1 MSRATRSVLVLAA
14 LFALL
19 PSGAVA
25 AQQAAKPEPLLHPLF
40 QDHAILQR
48 DRPITVWGWTKPGE
62 RVRVEL
68 AAHHA
73 QTHSDAAGRWQV
85 QLPALPAG
93 GPHALVAI
101 SGDAR
106 QVASDVLVG
115 DVWLCSG
122 QSNMELPVSRTL
134 NAPTEI
140 ASADN
145 PRIRMLKVGQQES
158 AVPRH
163 SFDMPVQWRPATS
176 ANVPGFSAA
185 CYYFARELQKDV
197 DVPMG
202 LIDASWGGSRIE
214 AWIGADS
221 LRKIGDYDEA
231 LDVLALYARD
241 PQAANARWGEAW
253 KAWWNALP
261 GKATGD
267 EPWRQGSASGDEWQ
281 AAPRALGNYR
291 AWSPA
296 LAGFTGMLWYRTTV
310 SLTAQQA
317 TQGAVLGIGV
327 ADEIDQTFV
336 NGRGVGSGYGGGE
349 RSYALAQGAL
359 HAGDNL
365 VAINVLNTWS
375 AGGLTGPPTSRALR
389 FPDGSSVPLDGRWEY
404 RVVPTEAGTP
414 PLAPWMSAS
423 GKTTLFNGMVAP
435 LAGCG
440 LRGALWYQGE
450 SNTGEPERYRDLL
463 RAYRDDLRVHFGDEL
478 PLLVVQLANYGDAPL
493 QPDESGWAGLREAQ
507 REVAGDDPRSG
518 LAVTIDIGD
527 RYDIHPPNKQELGR
541 RLARVARR
549 VVYGERLT
557 PSGPVPLFAQRE
569 HDAVI
574 VRFGDIE
581 QGLVAHG
588 GLGPIGFELCGPA
601 PAGCRYADARID
613 GGRVLLRGENAA
625 TATRVRHAWADSPVV
640 TLFDRNGLPAG
651 PFQIDIQQPGREL
664 P

>member
-1 MSRATRSVLVLAA
+1 MSRATRLLIVLAA
-14 LFALL
+14 LLSL
-19 PSGAVA
+19 SSAVA
-25 AQQAAKPEPLLHPLF
+25 AQQAAKPDPLLHPMF
-40 QDHAILQR
+40 QDHAVLQR
-48 DRPITVWGWTKPGE
+48 DRAIAIWGAARPGE
-62 RVRVEL
+62 SVHVEL
-68 AAHHA
+68 AGLRA
-73 QTHSDAAGRWQV
+73 QARADTAGRWQV
-85 QLPALPAG
+85 KLPALPAG
-93 GPHALVAI
+93 GPHTLVA
-101 SGDAR
+101 SSSDAR

-134 NAPTEI
+134 NAPSEI
-140 ASADN
+140 AAAGN

-158 AVPRH
+158 AVPRS
-163 SFDMPVQWRPATS
+163 SFELPVQWRPATPEN
-176 ANVPGFSAA
+176 APTFSAA
-185 CYYFARELQKDV
+185 CYYFARELQKHV

-202 LIDASWGGSRIE
+202 LVDASWGGSRIE
-214 AWIGADS
+214 TWIGTES

-241 PQAANARWGEAW
+241 PQAANARWGEGW
-253 KAWWNALP
+253 KSWWNGLA
-261 GKATGD
+261 GTAKRD
-267 EPWRQGSASGDEWQ
+267 EPWSADATNEGWQ
-281 AAPRALGNYR
+281 AAPHALRNYR

-296 LAGFTGMLWYRTTV
+296 LADFTGMLWYRTTI
-310 SLTAQQA
+310 SLNARQAAQAA
-317 TQGAVLGIGV
+317 TISIGV

-336 NGRGVGSGYGGGE
+336 NGRGIGSGYGGGE
-349 RSYALAQGAL
+349 RSYALPGGVL

-375 AGGLTGPPTSRALR
+375 AGGLTGPSSSRALR
-389 FPDGSSVPLDGRWEY
+389 FADGSSLPLDGRWEY

-435 LAGCG
+435 LAGYG

-450 SNTGEPERYRDLL
+450 SNTGEPERYRALL
-463 RAYRDDLRVHFGDEL
+463 RAYRDDLRVHFGADL

-493 QPDESGWAGLREAQ
+493 QPRESGWAALRDVQ
-507 REVAGDDPRSG
+507 REVSVEDPRSG
-518 LAVTIDIGD
+518 LAVSIDIGD

-541 RLARVARR
+541 RLARVARH
-549 VVYGERLT
+549 VVYDEDLP
-557 PSGPVPLFAQRE
+557 PSGPVALSARRE
-569 HDAVI
+569 GDAVA

-581 QGLVAHG
+581 QGLLAYG

-601 PAGCRYADARID
+601 SADCRYAVARIEGD
-613 GGRVLLRGENAA
+613 QVLLRGENAA

-640 TLFDRNGLPAG
+640 TLYDGNGLPAG
-651 PFQIDIQQPGREL
+651 PFQIDIQPTDRGL

>member
-1 MSRATRSVLVLAA
+1 MSRLIRRVVVLATLCA
-14 LFALL
+14 L
-19 PSGAVA
+19 SGTGA
-25 AQQAAKPEPLLHPLF
+25 AQQTAEPAPLLHQMF
-40 QDHAILQR
+40 QDHAVLQR
-48 DRPITVWGWTKPGE
+48 DRPIDVWGWTRPGE
-62 RVRVEL
+62 QVRVEL
-68 AAHHA
+68 AGLGS
-73 QTHSDAAGRWQV
+73 QTRAGADGRWQV
-85 QLPALPAG
+85 RLPALPAG
-93 GPHALVAI
+93 GPHTLAAI
-101 SGDAR
+101 SGDMR
-106 QVASDVLVG
+106 QVASDVLIG

-158 AVPRH
+158 AVPRPD
-163 SFDMPVQWRPATS
+163 FALPVQWRPATPT
-176 ANVPGFSAA
+176 NVPAFSAT
-185 CYYFARELQKDV
+185 CYYFARELQKQV

-214 AWIGADS
+214 AWIGADA
-221 LRKIGDYDEA
+221 LRKVGDYDEA

-241 PQAANARWGEAW
+241 PQSANARWGEAW
-253 KAWWNALP
+253 KSRWNTLPGVEVGDQPWNAE
-261 GKATGD
+261 AASTG
-267 EPWRQGSASGDEWQ
+267 WQ
-281 AAPRALGNYR
+281 AAPHALGNYR

-296 LAGFTGMLWYRTTV
+296 LADFTGMLWYRTTIN
-310 SLTAQQA
+310 LTAQQVA
-317 TQGAVLGIGV
+317 QDAVLAIGV

-336 NGRGVGSGYGGGE
+336 NGRGVGSGYGGDE
-349 RSYALAQGAL
+349 RSYVVPAGVL

-375 AGGLTGPPTSRALR
+375 AGGLTGPSSSRALR
-389 FPDGSSVPLDGRWEY
+389 FADGSSVPLDGHWEY
-404 RVVPTEAGTP
+404 RVVPAEAGTP

-435 LAGCG
+435 LAGYG

-450 SNTGEPERYRDLL
+450 SNTGEPEHYRALL
-463 RAYRDDLRVHFGDEL
+463 RAYRDDLRMQFGAGL

-493 QPDESGWAGLREAQ
+493 QPGESGWAALRDVQ
-507 REVAGDDPRSG
+507 REVAGEGPHSG

-527 RYDIHPPNKQELGR
+527 RHDIHPANKQELGR

-549 VVYGERLT
+549 VVYGEQIP
-557 PSGPVPLFAQRE
+557 PSGPVPLSAQRE
-569 HDAVI
+569 GGVVA

-581 QGLVAHG
+581 GGLVVYS
-588 GLGPIGFELCGPA
+588 GLGRIGFELCGPA
-601 PAGCRYADARID
+601 ATSCRYADARID
-613 GGRVLLRGENAA
+613 GDRVLLRGDNAA

-640 TLFDRNGLPAG
+640 TLYDGNGLPAG
-651 PFQIDIQQPGREL
+651 PFQIDIQPPDRER